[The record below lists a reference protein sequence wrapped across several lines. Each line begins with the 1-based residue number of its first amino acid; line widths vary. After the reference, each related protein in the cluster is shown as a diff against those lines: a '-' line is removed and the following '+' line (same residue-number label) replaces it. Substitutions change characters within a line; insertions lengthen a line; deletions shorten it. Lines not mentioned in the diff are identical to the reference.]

1 MYVALMITAR
11 IRYPYFFPR
20 HSRTMSFSYR
30 GEGLGSGC
38 QIDRQL
44 DGRITTLFLAF
55 QDFHTKIPRATRQLS
70 CLGMTSRGYHPH
82 RGCASGLLCL
92 QLRIAPSTVVPVVY
106 WLLKCPHSLCPG
118 SFLGIPR
125 YTDQNMDL
133 ANAVFF
139 SCFFFSNSV
148 DVESGKWFVSS
159 LGCASSSVGMFISP
173 GMIEPG
179 GWTSEVP

>member
-1 MYVALMITAR
+1 MITAR

-20 HSRTMSFSYR
+20 HSRTMSSSYR

-44 DGRITTLFLAF
+44 DGRILTLFLAF
-55 QDFHTKIPRATRQLS
+55 QDFHIKIPRATRQLS

-82 RGCASGLLCL
+82 RGCALGLLCL

-106 WLLKCPHSLCPG
+106 WLLEVHTVFVQVVFSAYQ
-118 SFLGIPR
+118 GIPVR
-125 YTDQNMDL
+125 TWTWRML
-133 ANAVFF
+133 LC

-179 GWTSEVP
+179 GWTSEVV